1 VENVGLFLV
10 PVQHVETLWTQVIP
24 HLLKGEKHW
33 KEFYSIEQ
41 IGRNLSLGLQRL
53 WVMLE
58 DNKKILG
65 IVLTQVDQY
74 PETKAVRILYLGGTG
89 FKRSM
94 FEGGLTKL
102 EAWAKKN
109 GATVID
115 ILGRDEWFPLIKE
128 YGYASPGRVYR
139 KEI

>member
-1 VENVGLFLV
+1 MEKDLFIV
-10 PVQHVETLWTQVIP
+10 PLEHVQSLWTQVIP

-33 KEFYSIEQ
+33 KEFYSIDQ
-41 IGRNLSLGLQRL
+41 IGRNLFWGHQRL

-58 DNKKILG
+58 GNKKVLG
-65 IVLTQVDQY
+65 VVLTQLDVY
-74 PETKAVRILYLGGTG
+74 PETRAVRILYLGGTG
-89 FKRSM
+89 FKRS
-94 FEGGLTKL
+94 FL
-102 EAWAKKN
+102 ENGMRKIETWAKKN

-128 YGYASPGRVYR
+128 FGYASPGRVYR